1 MKRAEQ
7 WLLFRLQLWLD
18 NCSCKVEKMTRMA
31 ADSLARLSCP
41 AVDLTTQH
49 IHSVTVQAPFTRM
62 LPDIEFSGKLR
73 HGSPMIQSKG
83 DWGWSISEH
92 LRANFCKYRESGDS
106 LKIFNFFIFCPNKA
120 FNKLFSKIQLK
131 DTKALEFFQNRGK
144 FENRPFGLPPS
155 LKIDKNDAFSFRSC
169 W

>member
-7 WLLFRLQLWLD
+7 WLLFRLWLD
-18 NCSCKVEKMTRMA
+18 NCSCKVEKMTHMA

-41 AVDLTTQH
+41 AVDLTTQY

-73 HGSPMIQSKG
+73 HGSPMIQSKS

-92 LRANFCKYRESGDS
+92 SS
-106 LKIFNFFIFCPNKA
+106 
-120 FNKLFSKIQLK
+120 SKKMRLCQIH
-131 DTKALEFFQNRGK
+131 TCVVSVN
-144 FENRPFGLPPS
+144 
-155 LKIDKNDAFSFRSC
+155 
-169 W
+169 

>member
-1 MKRAEQ
+1 MPMKRAEQ
-7 WLLFRLQLWLD
+7 WLLFRLWLD

-73 HGSPMIQSKG
+73 HGSPMIQSKS
-83 DWGWSISEH
+83 DWGWSISQH
-92 LRANFCKYRESGDS
+92 LSS
-106 LKIFNFFIFCPNKA
+106 
-120 FNKLFSKIQLK
+120 
-131 DTKALEFFQNRGK
+131 TKMRLCQIHTRVVSVN
-144 FENRPFGLPPS
+144 
-155 LKIDKNDAFSFRSC
+155 
-169 W
+169 